1 MKSDLKWE
9 LVCYHCLLLS
19 FHTACD
25 GTRVHHC
32 LILTLDLILTS
43 VSCHANDHKSVNKE
57 NVTVSHHKNRIFINR
72 GGKTGKTDRIF
83 EWYQH
88 SKEVNKSAVRW
99 QHGASIGRL
108 AAEKTHPFLL
118 EGWGCR
124 QKAGT
129 SPTVKCPYLA
139 VSDEAFRS
147 YLSHTLLWWAA
158 CMHTHR
164 HTDTQPPCHWFY
176 NSYHLVCGIFPNS
189 NLTASPWPRADLWKK
204 YSKNGFNMDLFDR
217 KYQEW
222 FHNWIHNEERRKHT
236 DLSLFWIN
244 QIIVTK
250 RTLIYL
256 NVAIT
261 SH

>member
-57 NVTVSHHKNRIFINR
+57 NVTVSYHKNRIFINR
-72 GGKTGKTDRIF
+72 GGKTGKTDRIY

-88 SKEVNKSAVRW
+88 SKEVNQSAVRW
-99 QHGASIGRL
+99 QRGASIGRL

-164 HTDTQPPCHWFY
+164 HTRSPPVID
-176 NSYHLVCGIFPNS
+176 SI
-189 NLTASPWPRADLWKK
+189 
-204 YSKNGFNMDLFDR
+204 
-217 KYQEW
+217 
-222 FHNWIHNEERRKHT
+222 
-236 DLSLFWIN
+236 
-244 QIIVTK
+244 
-250 RTLIYL
+250 TLITWF
-256 NVAIT
+256 VAYSQIPIWLLAPGPEQISEKST
-261 SH
+261 AKMASTWTFLIGNIRNDFTTEFTMRNAGNTPI